1 MRLMLVLSRRVPP
14 AERHVFS
21 RHNTI
26 MDKQI
31 LIAGG
36 GIGGLATALACSR
49 AGWPVQLLERSR
61 EFGEVGAGIQLGPN
75 VVRVLHR
82 WGLADELTQVAS
94 FPEMLRVR
102 SAASG
107 KELGRLRL
115 GDRAR
120 TRYGA
125 PYATIYR
132 ADLHKMLLNAVIQQA
147 DVQLHLGQW
156 LESFVDLGT
165 CVQARVLDGPN
176 IEAQALIG
184 ADGLWSTVRSQ
195 LLHDAKPRVTGHLAY
210 RALIAQHEL
219 PEHLR
224 SQQVTVWVGPD
235 LHVVQYPV
243 RQGHWLNVVA
253 IVHGQV
259 QGDVDDWDHATHAA
273 DLQAAMSGNC
283 KRLQD
288 LISAIQNWRQWG
300 LCDRPP
306 MTGAHEQAQG
316 RVALLGDAA
325 HPMRPYMAQGAG
337 MAIEDAACLERML
350 ALPDVLMG
358 QRLQQFAQE
367 RWRRNARVQ
376 ARSIRNGEIFH
387 AKGLVR
393 WGRDMTMRLLGELL
407 LDVPW
412 LYHG

>member
-1 MRLMLVLSRRVPP
+1 M
-14 AERHVFS
+14 
-21 RHNTI
+21 RHNIT
-26 MDKQI
+26 MEKQI

-36 GIGGLATALACSR
+36 GIGGMAAALGCSR
-49 AGWPVQLLERSR
+49 AGWPVKLIERAH

-75 VVRVLHR
+75 VVRVLHN
-82 WGLADELTQVAS
+82 WGLADELSQVAT

-102 SAASG
+102 CAGSG

-115 GDRAR
+115 GERAR
-120 TRYGA
+120 SRYGA

-132 ADLHKMLLNAVIQQA
+132 ADMHRLLLGAVQKYA
-147 DVQLHLGQW
+147 DVELLLGQW
-156 LESFVDLGT
+156 LESFVDTGLG
-165 CVQARVLDGPN
+165 VQVQVLDGPH
-176 IEAQALIG
+176 IQAQALIG
-184 ADGLWSTVRSQ
+184 ADGLWSTVRDQ
-195 LLHDAKPRVTGHLAY
+195 LLHDGRPRVTGHLAY

-219 PEHLR
+219 PAHLR

-253 IVHGQV
+253 IIHGKV
-259 QGDVDDWDHATHAA
+259 QGDVDDWDHATHAT
-273 DLQAAMSGNC
+273 DLHAAMGGNC
-283 KRLQD
+283 KRVQD
-288 LISAIQNWRQWG
+288 LISSIENWRQWG
-300 LCDRPP
+300 LCDRVP

-316 RVALLGDAA
+316 CVALLGDAA
-325 HPMRPYMAQGAG
+325 HPMRPYMAQGAA

-350 ALPDVLMG
+350 ALPGVLMG
-358 QRLQQFAQE
+358 QRLQQYAQE

-376 ARSIRNGEIFH
+376 ARSIRNGKFFH
-387 AKGLVR
+387 AKGLTR
-393 WGRDMTMRLLGELL
+393 WGRNMAIGLLGERL